1 MGPADLDLKH
11 VWHPFTQADEWEASA
26 PLVIERAEGAWLF
39 DTEGRRYLDGVASL
53 WVGVH
58 GHRHP
63 HVDAAVT
70 EQLGRVAHST
80 LLGLA
85 NLPSTELAA
94 LLCQKTGFDRVFY
107 SDCGSSAVE
116 VALKMAFQWHQQR
129 GDTGRRRFAA
139 LAEAYHG
146 DTLGAVSVGGIS
158 LFHEVYGPL
167 LFPSLRLPCP
177 ADREAEE
184 ALSEMAVEAIHDAGD
199 SLAALIVE
207 PFVQG
212 AAGMRMHTAAYLE
225 PVIAGAREVG
235 ALVICDEVAVGLG
248 RTGPFLASERLSAPP
263 DIVCLGK
270 GLSNG
275 YLPLAATLTTERI
288 YDGFRGDHGRTF
300 FHGHTFTGNPLAC
313 AAARACLEL
322 FDSEHTLSNV
332 EARALQLSG
341 GLERLA
347 GLSSVKG
354 VRQLGLMA
362 AVDLASDAKR
372 QGHRICL
379 ALREHEVLLRPL
391 GNTLVLMPPLCISAM
406 ELDHLV
412 DALERVLGPVVS

>member
-1 MGPADLDLKH
+1 MNLREHDLKH
-11 VWHPFTQADEWEASA
+11 VWHPFTQADEWEASP
-26 PLVIERAEGAWLF
+26 PLVIDRAEGTWLF
-39 DTEGRRYLDGVASL
+39 DTDGRRYLDGVASL

-63 HVDAAVT
+63 HVDAAVQA
-70 EQLGRVAHST
+70 QLGKVAHST

-85 NLPSTELAA
+85 NRPSIELATM
-94 LLCQKTGFDRVFY
+94 LCRKTGFDRVFY

-116 VALKMAFQWHQQR
+116 IALKMAYQWHQQQ
-129 GDTGRRRFAA
+129 GDAQRTRFAA

-146 DTLGAVSVGGIS
+146 DTLGAVGVGGIS

-167 LFPSLRLPCP
+167 LTPATRLPCP

-184 ALSEMAVEAIHDAGD
+184 ELAAMAVEAIRADGAA
-199 SLAALIVE
+199 LAAVIVE

-212 AAGMRMHTAAYLE
+212 AAGMRMHTEAYLE
-225 PVIAGAREVG
+225 PVLAAAREVG

-248 RTGPFLASERLSAPP
+248 RTGRFLASERLSVGP
-263 DIVCLGK
+263 DFVCLGK

-288 YDGFRGDHGRTF
+288 YDGFRGDFGHTF

-322 FDSEHTLSNV
+322 FETEGTLSKV

-341 GLERLA
+341 LLEELVGLPTV
-347 GLSSVKG
+347 SSV
-354 VRQLGLMA
+354 RQQGLMA
-362 AVDLASDAKR
+362 AVDLASDAER
-372 QGHRICL
+372 EGHRVCL
-379 ALREHEVLLRPL
+379 ALRDHEVLLRPL
-391 GNTLVLMPPLCISAM
+391 GNTLVLMPPLAITEA
-406 ELDHLV
+406 ELAHLGRG
-412 DALERVLGPVVS
+412 LFGVLA